1 MKYLLSRLR
10 AESFVVMEVRLN
22 LFFLDYHWHQIIL
35 VSSLLL
41 VFISGCHKKLK
52 TPKCRIHLHC
62 VLCWWQIPILRWGT
76 PLSSSALIWTN
87 QQSANTAV
95 SAMFRI
101 ITISA
106 ELSLSMQ
113 FLVPTPASG
122 MVINEVAVT
131 VISIIFFSLMWCIVY
146 LVQGDHLLPAI
157 LLERE
162 REMEMWFSEDCWLCR

>member
-10 AESFVVMEVRLN
+10 AESFVVMEL
-22 LFFLDYHWHQIIL
+22 
-35 VSSLLL
+35 
-41 VFISGCHKKLK
+41 
-52 TPKCRIHLHC
+52 
-62 VLCWWQIPILRWGT
+62 PILRWGT

-122 MVINEVAVT
+122 MVINEVAHCYFHYFLFPDV
-131 VISIIFFSLMWCIVY
+131 MYCIPCARGSFVARY
-146 LVQGDHLLPAI
+146 FA
-157 LLERE
+157 
-162 REMEMWFSEDCWLCR
+162 